1 MGKRHPNH
9 RLAKIHRPYT
19 VKALKELFGVHE
31 NTICAWRS
39 AGMEP
44 IDEGVPM
51 MFKGDEVQR
60 FLIARREATKRPCD
74 PGQIYCLPCRAHR
87 RPAGDMADYVPS
99 SATSGNLSA
108 ICPVCD
114 RLMNRAIRR
123 ERISV
128 EMPGIDVS
136 FTEASPRIR
145 ECAHLPVNCDSETG
159 VKI

>member
-9 RLAKIHRPYT
+9 RLAKIHRSYP
-19 VKALKELFGVHE
+19 VAALVDLFDVHE
-31 NTICAWRS
+31 NTIRAWRS

-44 IDEGVPM
+44 IDASVPM
-51 MFKGDEVQR
+51 MFKGDEIQR
-60 FLIARREATKRPCD
+60 FLIARRKAAKRPCD
-74 PGQIYCLPCRAHR
+74 PGQIYCVPCRAHR
-87 RPAGDMADYVPS
+87 RPAGDMAEYVAS
-99 SATSGNLSA
+99 GVTSGNLSA

-123 ERISV
+123 DRISV

-145 ECAHLPVNCDSETG
+145 ECAHLAVNCDSETG

>member
-9 RLAKIHRPYT
+9 RLAKIHRSYT
-19 VKALKELFGVHE
+19 VNALAELFDAHE
-31 NTICAWRS
+31 NTIRTWRF

-44 IDEGVPM
+44 IDESAPM

-60 FLIARREATKRPCD
+60 FLIARRKATKRPCD
-74 PGQIYCLPCRAHR
+74 PGQIYCVPCRTHR

-108 ICPVCD
+108 ICPACD

-123 ERISV
+123 DRISA
-128 EMPGIDVS
+128 EMPDIDVS
-136 FTEASPRIR
+136 FTEAPLRIR
-145 ECAHLPVNCDSETG
+145 ECAQPPVNCDSETG